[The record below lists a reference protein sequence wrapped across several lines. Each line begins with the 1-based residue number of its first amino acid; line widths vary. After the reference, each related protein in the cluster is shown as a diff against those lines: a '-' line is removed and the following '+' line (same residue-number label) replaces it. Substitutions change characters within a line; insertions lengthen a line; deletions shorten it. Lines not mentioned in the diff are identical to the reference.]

1 MHIISMIINLF
12 LISIFLLPAYAADL
26 PQNQKNTEPGEIK
39 KTSRIM
45 FGMKLEE
52 VTAILG
58 DGCKPKVDTYF
69 EPKGVAHYI
78 KCKKQ
83 KLEFLHNNLHEITFQ
98 PGFDLTTP
106 FAPFHEDKYNLPPEV
121 KDKIRWGMGVQEFNK
136 ALDLWAKILDNYGI
150 KIVPEFKNFKERLN
164 HPLNNNECSMSKNFK
179 KCCLVL
185 FGPKSKVDPL
195 ERVQWIF
202 SFDQQ
207 FPFDPKYR
215 GLREI
220 KVLDRDQR
228 GVVVYKIK

>member
-1 MHIISMIINLF
+1 MHTISMLLKLL
-12 LISIFLLPAYAADL
+12 LIFCFSLPAYASDS
-26 PQNQKNTEPGEIK
+26 PQKLKNIEPGEIK
-39 KTSRIM
+39 NPSRIM

-58 DGCKPKVDTYF
+58 GGCKPNVDTYY

-83 KLEFLHNNLHEITFQ
+83 KLEFLHKNLHEITYQ
-98 PGFDLTTP
+98 PGFELKTP
-106 FAPFHEDKYNLPPEV
+106 LAPFHEDKYNLPSEV
-121 KDKIRWGMGVQEFNK
+121 QDKIRWGMGVQEFNK

-150 KIVPEFKNFKERLN
+150 KIVPEFKKFKERLD

-202 SFDQQ
+202 SFDQAFQ
-207 FPFDPKYR
+207 WEPKYR

-220 KVLDRDQR
+220 TVLDRDQR
-228 GVVVYKIK
+228 GIVVYKIK